1 MKTDN
6 TYKLK
11 SKGRRIYR
19 IGFAVI
25 LSVLILLYGLMENSI
40 GLLVFASVIAFSVF
54 IELIIHEETTIE
66 LTTNKLKVRVSKLSG
81 TIEDNYEIPLSKI
94 QSRFFERKTYDGY
107 MLVFHT
113 LWELYFPTNK
123 SQLIIHLENGKKK
136 EIPLNLTDQKAKEL
150 IIKLPEKIPNI

>member
-1 MKTDN
+1 MKTDD

-11 SKGRRIYR
+11 SKGRRVYR

-25 LSVLILLYGLMENSI
+25 FSVLILLYGLMENSI

-54 IELIIHEETTIE
+54 IELLIHEETTIE
-66 LTTNKLKVRVSKLSG
+66 LTANKLKVRVSKLSG
-81 TIEDNYEIPLSKI
+81 TIEDNYEIPLSEI

-107 MLVFHT
+107 MLAFHA

-136 EIPLNLTDQKAKEL
+136 EIPLNLTDQKAKEF

>member
-1 MKTDN
+1 
-6 TYKLK
+6 
-11 SKGRRIYR
+11 
-19 IGFAVI
+19 
-25 LSVLILLYGLMENSI
+25 
-40 GLLVFASVIAFSVF
+40 
-54 IELIIHEETTIE
+54 
-66 LTTNKLKVRVSKLSG
+66 
-81 TIEDNYEIPLSKI
+81 
-94 QSRFFERKTYDGY
+94 

>member
-1 MKTDN
+1 
-6 TYKLK
+6 
-11 SKGRRIYR
+11 
-19 IGFAVI
+19 
-25 LSVLILLYGLMENSI
+25 MENSI